1 MNENELEQ
9 IGNELMEEYGER
21 LPCPLHCPKEF
32 AYLLRLHLYY
42 RHIKQQEE

>member
-1 MNENELEQ
+1 MNEKELEQ

-21 LPCPLHCPKEF
+21 LPSPLHCPKEF

-42 RHIKQQEE
+42 RHINNTKE